1 MERPVIWIAAFV
13 SMLFCGVSAAHA
25 TPYEAEDDIRGHVP
39 IRTYEVYLSGGRERA
54 LAAAA
59 VDREFAVAMRKHH
72 EGAVT
77 MSQDYLADPR
87 RTHPILRQLAE
98 AIIANQRFEIGVLND
113 VLGRIDQAPRQV
125 GLFWLRETGLTGTEH
140 RLRLSKAPPPSGVD
154 LSRERGPL
162 SELDVK
168 FVKAMTLHHQA
179 AVDMARAYNRNP
191 VADNPVIRAMTRDI
205 IIDQNYEIAFL
216 QRLIS
221 RYPGDPNAIAVDP
234 GMIHG
239 MPGES
244 AAMAPQS
251 SGREAPH
258 AGAH

>member
-1 MERPVIWIAAFV
+1 
-13 SMLFCGVSAAHA
+13 VSAAHA
-25 TPYEAEDDIRGHVP
+25 TPYDAEDDIRG
-39 IRTYEVYLSGGRERA
+39 RTYEVYLSGGRERA

-59 VDREFAVAMRKHH
+59 VDREFAMAMRTHH

-77 MSQDYLADPR
+77 MS
-87 RTHPILRQLAE
+87 RQ
-98 AIIANQRFEIGVLND
+98 I
-113 VLGRIDQAPRQV
+113 

-140 RLRLSKAPPPSGVD
+140 RLRFSKTPPPSGVD
-154 LSRERGPL
+154 LSHERGPL
-162 SELDVK
+162 SENDVK
-168 FVKAMTLHHQA
+168 FVKAMTVYHQA

-191 VADNPVIRAMTRDI
+191 TADNPVIKAMNRDV
-205 IIDQNYEIAFL
+205 IIDQNYGIAFL

-221 RYPGDPNAIAVDP
+221 RYPVDP

-244 AAMAPQS
+244 AAMSPRS

-258 AGAH
+258 AGTH